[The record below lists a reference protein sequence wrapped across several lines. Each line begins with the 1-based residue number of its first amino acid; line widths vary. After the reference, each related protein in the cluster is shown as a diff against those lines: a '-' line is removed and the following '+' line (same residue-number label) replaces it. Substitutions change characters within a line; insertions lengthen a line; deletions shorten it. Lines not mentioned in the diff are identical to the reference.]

1 MKSPPGYDDA
11 YGTLF
16 SEAMQVA
23 ERITGDRSVAED
35 VAVETLA
42 RARLAWWRVEDRAN
56 AWVVNKATKRALR
69 AARRDPALAKARPV
83 ADLRRLSRRQRRVVA
98 LCDVVRLD
106 PVDAAEVLGCS
117 RRVVERRRRRGRRRA
132 GWV

>member
-1 MKSPPGYDDA
+1 MKSSPEFDDA
-11 YGTLF
+11 YGPLF
-16 SEAMQVA
+16 SEALQVA
-23 ERITGDRSVAED
+23 ERITGDRRVAED

-42 RARLAWWRVEDRAN
+42 RARLAWWRVGDRAD
-56 AWVVNKATKRALR
+56 AWVVGKAMGRALR

-106 PVDAAEVLGCS
+106 PVDAAEVLGWP
-117 RRVVERRRRRGRRRA
+117 RRVVERRRYRGRRRL
-132 GWV
+132 GWK